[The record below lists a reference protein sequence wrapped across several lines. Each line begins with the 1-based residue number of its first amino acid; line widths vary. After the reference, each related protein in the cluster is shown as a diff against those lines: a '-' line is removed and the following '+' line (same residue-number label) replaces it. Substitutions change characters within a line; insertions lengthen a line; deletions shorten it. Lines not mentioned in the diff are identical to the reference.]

1 LLLLRLHKLALEL
14 RPFVPLCYFFG
25 FGGSALTMY
34 LVFLDTA
41 ASTQV
46 LGVVLGLTV
55 WALLLFAF
63 IRLFQ
68 SIPSPVLPGDS
79 FFERLWSRCKLALYH
94 LLALGVLLMGLA
106 LAAMSLK
113 LLSVSS

>member
-1 LLLLRLHKLALEL
+1 LLLWRLHKLALEL
-14 RPFVPLCYFFG
+14 RPFLPLCYFLG
-25 FGGSALTMY
+25 FGGSGLTLY
-34 LVFLDTA
+34 LVFGDKA
-41 ASTQV
+41 ASSQL

-79 FFERLWSRCKLALYH
+79 FFERLLSRCKLALYH
-94 LLALGVLLMGLA
+94 LLAVGVLLMGLA
-106 LAAMSLK
+106 LGAMSLK
-113 LLSVSS
+113 LLSISG